1 MVMLRR
7 QSGGVAPPYLPE
19 VGRYRYR
26 WPKQID
32 ETWLLIV
39 SHRCAKL
46 GARYHPEKCI
56 MSPDATAEATVL
68 RHPVNDEEIAACYPA
83 MRELRPHLS
92 SQQDFMTRVTRQ
104 FEQGYRLLAAW
115 RGTHAVALA
124 GYRLQENLVYGRFLY
139 VDDLVALETER
150 RSRLGQRL
158 LETLADEAR
167 AQGCAKLVLDTALS
181 NALAQRFYY
190 RQGMLATA
198 MRFNLALSEQ
208 VRPT

>member
-1 MVMLRR
+1 M
-7 QSGGVAPPYLPE
+7 
-19 VGRYRYR
+19 
-26 WPKQID
+26 
-32 ETWLLIV
+32 
-39 SHRCAKL
+39 SHRRATL
-46 GARYHPEKCI
+46 GARSDLEKFI
-56 MSPDATAEATVL
+56 MSSDSTAVATVL
-68 RHPVNDEEIAACYPA
+68 RHPVNNEEIAACYPA

-92 SQQDFMTRVTRQ
+92 SQQEFMTRVSRQ

-115 RGTHAVALA
+115 RGSHAVALA

-150 RSRLGQRL
+150 RGRLGQRL
-158 LETLADEAR
+158 LEALADEAR

-198 MRFNLALSEQ
+198 MRFNLALNKE
-208 VRPT
+208 VRPA